1 MAAGWGITRKSENTE
16 YTYKW
21 TIEDFDFAMRVEGR
35 VESASFAI
43 PGVSGLFN
51 LVAEEKAVSANRPPE
66 TTETYFSVYLKS
78 TSQHHEGSWE
88 A

>member
-51 LVAEEKAVSANRPPE
+51 LVADKLVGNRSINVNEWQDVVAEYVALCAP
-66 TTETYFSVYLKS
+66 
-78 TSQHHEGSWE
+78 